1 MEFNHSLIETY
12 INKYHQFILLFSG
25 LDGCNKIDIANSIAK
40 KLDIPVISYI
50 DYIDK
55 NDEIQDWNYD
65 NIIKWEELNKEIND
79 KKEKGVVIV
88 SPVFISENMKFIC
101 DLHIAYYMNKQ
112 YLKNI
117 LHKKYPNNEEEKN
130 IYIINHSILPYY
142 YDITKKSYFN
152 KSFDMSQFID
162 IKAQLDTTINYI
174 NDFFKNKIDII
185 PKQNELINTTSVP
198 FNQHNN
204 INQEISKNKSKK
216 SFSNQK
222 TSNIHHYTVN
232 TNEFIN
238 HVNNVLSYPIYGYF
252 ITPQDYANGVEV
264 YEYNYADG
272 TDPEYYTNNKEYMK
286 HNKAILTLYKGNN
299 DMSKLEN

>member
-12 INKYHQFILLFSG
+12 INKYHQFILLFTG

-79 KKEKGVVIV
+79 KKEKGVIIV

-162 IKAQLDTTINYI
+162 IKDQLDKTIDYI

-222 TSNIHHYTVN
+222 PSNIHHYTVN

-238 HVNNVLSYPIYGYF
+238 HVNNVLSYPIYGYS

-272 TDPEYYTNNKEYMK
+272 TDPEYYTNNKDYMK

>member
-12 INKYHQFILLFSG
+12 INKYHQFILLFTG

-55 NDEIQDWNYD
+55 NDKIQDWNYD
-65 NIIKWEELNKEIND
+65 NIIKWEELNKEINN
-79 KKEKGVVIV
+79 KKEKGIVIV

-101 DLHIAYYMNKQ
+101 DLHIHYYMNKQ

-174 NDFFKNKIDII
+174 NDFFKNKIDTI
-185 PKQNELINTTSVP
+185 PKQNKVINNTSVSLN
-198 FNQHNN
+198 NQRDN
-204 INQEISKNKSKK
+204 INQEISKNESKK

-222 TSNIHHYTVN
+222 TSNIHHYSVN

-238 HVNNVLSYPIYGYF
+238 HVNNVLSYPIHGYS

-286 HNKAILTLYKGNN
+286 HNKAILTLYKGKNN
-299 DMSKLEN
+299 MKK